1 MTGIYILLGCVV
13 LVFLFF
19 VVRGAMT
26 RSRRSDLLKL
36 RLSDLQRNSIAKDF
50 PLYARIPSHL
60 RDQLEGIMHV
70 FLKEKSFEPCG
81 GMDNITEQMRHVI
94 AAQACLLLVNR
105 KHDYYRGLR
114 SILLYPSAYKAKSG
128 HGDHSVRLGE
138 SWGSGSVVLAWDSVV
153 AGGCNQE
160 DGHHV
165 TLHEFAHQ
173 LDQVDG
179 VADGVPELHGSGSYR
194 AWAQVFSEA
203 YDKFTR
209 KLGRGKRTVIDDYG
223 ATNPAEFFAVAT
235 ETFYEKPKQ
244 LRKQYPDLYQQLKGY
259 YQVDPLDWNT

>member
-114 SILLYPSAYKAKSG
+114 SVPSISQRVQ
-128 HGDHSVRLGE
+128 S
-138 SWGSGSVVLAWDSVV
+138 
-153 AGGCNQE
+153 
-160 DGHHV
+160 
-165 TLHEFAHQ
+165 
-173 LDQVDG
+173 
-179 VADGVPELHGSGSYR
+179 
-194 AWAQVFSEA
+194 
-203 YDKFTR
+203 
-209 KLGRGKRTVIDDYG
+209 
-223 ATNPAEFFAVAT
+223 
-235 ETFYEKPKQ
+235 
-244 LRKQYPDLYQQLKGY
+244 
-259 YQVDPLDWNT
+259 